1 MQYSNQFQF
10 ANTLSALFGR
20 VMLNP
25 FTPYVQKK
33 LLKEVGGE
41 EEMYKHFKV
50 IPELRAAYED
60 CETMLRSDKGWAI
73 RNPLYLLKYFRNRT
87 FVNNFNFEEVV
98 CCSACFVCL
107 PKKDLNFHKC
117 SISSSGLLEF
127 MPLKGQRF
135 GSYLKELVNMLTDPQ
150 MAIWEIFRPLLN
162 QKDSRYSCFNRFG
175 RNVILYGPPGTG
187 KSFICKLIVWAHY
200 RVFGWDSILV
210 GAIVKSQ
217 SNELEGGQTINSI
230 AGVNI
235 VDDETIA
242 TIIAPLTPLTEK
254 ENIQKVKDFLSKCP
268 TMSKAKKKKLAL
280 AK

>member
-1 MQYSNQFQF
+1 LQYSNQFQF

-25 FTPYVQKK
+25 FTPFVQKK
-33 LLKEVGGE
+33 LLEEVGE
-41 EEMYKHFKV
+41 EKMYDYFTV

-60 CETMLRSDKGWAI
+60 CETMLQSDKGWAI
-73 RNPLYLLKYFRNRT
+73 RNPLILLKYFRNRK

-98 CCSACFVCL
+98 CCSACFVFL
-107 PKKDLNFHKC
+107 PKKDQNFHKC
-117 SISSSGLLEF
+117 SSGLLEF
-127 MPLKGQRF
+127 MHLKGQRF
-135 GSYLKELVNMLTDPQ
+135 GSYLKKQVNMLTDPQ
-150 MAIWEIFRPLLN
+150 MAVWEIFRPLLN
-162 QKDSRYSCFNRFG
+162 QNDSRYSCFNRFG

-210 GAIVKSQ
+210 GAIVKAQSQ
-217 SNELEGGQTINSI
+217 ELVDGETINSI
-230 AGVNI
+230 TGVNI

-242 TIIAPLTPLTEK
+242 TIIAPLNPLTEK
-254 ENIQKVKDFLSKCP
+254 ENIQKVKEFLSKCP
-268 TMSKAKKKKLAL
+268 IMSDAKKKTLAL